1 MTSSEQPIVV
11 PSSGGAPV
19 PAVAGPP
26 QVPDGVARLA
36 ASPGG
41 ESPGSPLP
49 EPPAAGAQ
57 PPPATIAGGPQPQ
70 GRAQPRRRRYR
81 APLLVVLA
89 SLMAGTAG
97 GTAAAWL
104 VGGEAS
110 SSAVRAATRPAA
122 ANGQDPGAALPAL
135 IARVT
140 GSVVSVDVVRR
151 TTDPFGGS
159 TLQESS
165 GTGFILAASGQI
177 ATNAHVVQGAQ
188 RVTVTFADGRKAGAA
203 VVGTNSGEDLAVVKV
218 GRTGLTPLILGADH
232 EVEVGEFVVATGN
245 ALALEGSPTVTVG
258 IISALDR
265 SITLSDGTRLS
276 HLLQT
281 DAAISAGDS
290 GGPLLTSS
298 GRVIGIN
305 TAAASGGSVQNIGFA
320 IPMSRAKAIL
330 LELARLS

>member
-1 MTSSEQPIVV
+1 MTSSEQPTAV
-11 PSSGGAPV
+11 PASGGAPV
-19 PAVAGPP
+19 PAVPGTEP
-26 QVPDGVARLA
+26 VPDGVARLA
-36 ASPGG
+36 ASPGS
-41 ESPGSPLP
+41 EAPGSPAP
-49 EPPAAGAQ
+49 EPLSTEARSTPSAGVAS
-57 PPPATIAGGPQPQ
+57 PPPA

-89 SLMAGTAG
+89 SLLAGTAG

-110 SSAVRAATRPAA
+110 SSAVRAAARPPA

-135 IARVT
+135 IAKVT
-140 GSVVSVDVVRR
+140 GSVVSVDVLRR

-165 GTGFILAASGQI
+165 GTGFILAEGGQI

-188 RVTVTFADGRKAGAA
+188 RVTITFADGRKAGAA
-203 VVGTNSGEDLAVVKV
+203 VIGTNAGEDLAVVKV
-218 GRTGLTPLILGADH
+218 GRTGLTPLLLGADH
-232 EVEVGEFVVATGN
+232 AVEVGEFVVATGN

-290 GGPLLTSS
+290 GGPLLTST